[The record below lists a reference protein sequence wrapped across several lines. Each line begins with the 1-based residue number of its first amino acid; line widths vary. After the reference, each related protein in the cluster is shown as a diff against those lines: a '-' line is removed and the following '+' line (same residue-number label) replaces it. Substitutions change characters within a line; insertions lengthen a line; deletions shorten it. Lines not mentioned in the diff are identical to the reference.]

1 MHSSPKTYRV
11 NFMESISI
19 KKQTMEQNLT
29 VGLFKIDSPSVD
41 YIVLKTHKDGLF
53 FIPYCNIIR
62 VEAAQSYALFYFTD
76 GTNFLCS
83 HNLSYYSQRL
93 NQSCFQRI
101 HKSHIIN
108 MNHLGEII
116 KDEKVNKVIMKDST
130 IIKISRRRVDSF
142 LSLNHS
148 MNVECAS

>member
-1 MHSSPKTYRV
+1 
-11 NFMESISI
+11 ME
-19 KKQTMEQNLT
+19 KNLT
-29 VGLFKIDSPSVD
+29 VAPFKIDSPSVD

-83 HNLSYYSQRL
+83 HNLSYYFKRL
-93 NQSCFQRI
+93 DQGCFQRI

-108 MNHLGEII
+108 LNHIASMII
-116 KDEKVNKVIMKDST
+116 DEKEKKVVLSDTT
-130 IIKISRRRVDSF
+130 IIKISRRKVDLF
-142 LSLNHS
+142 YTYNAFAYL
-148 MNVECAS
+148 